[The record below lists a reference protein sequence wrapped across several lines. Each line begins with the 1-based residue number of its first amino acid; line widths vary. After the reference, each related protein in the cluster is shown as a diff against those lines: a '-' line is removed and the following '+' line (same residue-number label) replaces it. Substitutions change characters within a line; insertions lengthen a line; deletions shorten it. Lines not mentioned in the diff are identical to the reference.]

1 MKWDSHLRWQCV
13 LCVNSGNSPLL
24 GRAASALAGLSLLC
38 LHLVLRVLLHL
49 VLRVRV
55 AALGAA
61 FCLCLAG
68 RFLLCCEVSR
78 DTGHLCLATGPPP
91 RWRGFSS
98 FGVSANSPL
107 LGRAWPPRW
116 RGDRERKIHEGS
128 SLSRSVLAAALGLG
142 SRAWQGTFWS
152 LLCVS
157 APT

>member
-1 MKWDSHLRWQCV
+1 MKEKCTSGCLDGADLFVRDAESTRATDAPALAVR
-13 LCVNSGNSPLL
+13 LDSGNSPLL

-78 DTGHLCLATGPPP
+78 DTG
-91 RWRGFSS
+91 
-98 FGVSANSPL
+98 
-107 LGRAWPPRW
+107 
-116 RGDRERKIHEGS
+116 
-128 SLSRSVLAAALGLG
+128 
-142 SRAWQGTFWS
+142 Q
-152 LLCVS
+152 
-157 APT
+157 